1 MSYKPNYTIT
11 NRILNAIAKI
21 EALNTYISKADI
33 LPVWEKKLRHR
44 AKVESSHYSTRI
56 EGNRLTL
63 EQVEKVSKNEKVTGA
78 TEKDVREVH
87 NYFNVLD
94 FIKQISEK
102 KTTVNH
108 EVILK
113 MHYITIDGILTG
125 DLKGKYR
132 TQQNVIK
139 DTSTGEVVYLPPA
152 AEYVYRMM
160 DGLVSFL
167 NTEKSERSPS
177 GEIHPLLKAGISH
190 YEFVRIHP
198 FMDGNGRVARAL
210 TMLVLYLNGYDI
222 RKLFAL
228 EEYYEQDRE
237 RYCNAIE
244 SVQKH
249 KGSLTTWL
257 EYFLEG
263 MVFELERVKSE
274 IENVKETG
282 QTGVPKDL
290 NPRQISVVSYIQ
302 KNGYITNKDYRKLFK
317 VSNKTAQTDLQKLV
331 DKDIL
336 IIEGKG
342 RSVRYKMKT

>member
-1 MSYKPNYTIT
+1 MTYKPNYTIT

-21 EALNTYISKADI
+21 EALNTYISKTDI

-44 AKVESSHYSTRI
+44 AKLKSSHYSTRI
-56 EGNRLTL
+56 EGNRLTY
-63 EQVEKVSKNEKVTGA
+63 EQVEKVSKNEKITGA
-78 TEKDVREVH
+78 TEKDVREVR

-94 FIKQISEK
+94 FIERISEK

-108 EVILK
+108 KVILK
-113 MHYITIDGILTG
+113 MHYITINGILTG

-160 DGLVSFL
+160 DELVSFL
-167 NTEKSERSPS
+167 NTEK
-177 GEIHPLLKAGISH
+177 EIHPLLKAGISH
-190 YEFVRIHP
+190 YEFVRVHP

-237 RYCNAIE
+237 RYYSAIE

-249 KGSLTTWL
+249 KGSLTIWL

-263 MVFELERVKSE
+263 MVFELERVKGE
-274 IENVKETG
+274 MEKIKETG
-282 QTGVPKDL
+282 QAGVPKDL

-302 KNGYITNKDYRKLFK
+302 KNGYIKNKDYRNIFK

-331 DKDIL
+331 DKNIL

-342 RSVRYKMKT
+342 RSVSYKMKNRLKIL

>member
-1 MSYKPNYTIT
+1 MPYKPNYTIT
-11 NRILNAIAKI
+11 NRMLNAISKI

-44 AKVESSHYSTRI
+44 AKVESSHYSTAI

-63 EQVEKVSKNEKVTGA
+63 EQVEKVSKNEKITGA
-78 TEKDVREVH
+78 TEKNVREVR
-87 NYFNVLD
+87 NYFNMLD
-94 FIKQISEK
+94 FIEQISEK
-102 KTTVNH
+102 KTAVNH
-108 EVILK
+108 KVILK

-132 TQQNVIK
+132 TQQNVVK

-152 AEYVYRMM
+152 AEYVYQMM
-160 DGLVSFL
+160 DDLISFL
-167 NTEKSERSPS
+167 DTEK
-177 GEIHPLLKAGISH
+177 EIHPLLKAGISH

-237 RYCNAIE
+237 RYYGAIE

-249 KGSLTTWL
+249 KGSLTIWF
-257 EYFLEG
+257 EYFLEE

-274 IENVKETG
+274 IENIKHLK
-282 QTGVPKDL
+282 QTGIPKDL
-290 NPRQISVVSYIQ
+290 NPRQISVVSYI
-302 KNGYITNKDYRKLFK
+302 KINGYITNKGYRKLFK
-317 VSNKTAQTDLQKLV
+317 VSNKTAQTD
-331 DKDIL
+331 
-336 IIEGKG
+336 
-342 RSVRYKMKT
+342 